1 MHIKNNSF
9 NTIGKMRA
17 FISDGHV
24 FSFSFRDGKLVNNI
38 STDVLAEL
46 NELFIKFYDLII
58 RTPELVP
65 FFPSTFT
72 PFLQIINPGFL
83 VFILFIAKIDL
94 TFDSIRIID
103 FVLDFLLLTS
113 NPIHTF
119 TLIMIIIEN

>member
-1 MHIKNNSF
+1 
-9 NTIGKMRA
+9 MRA
-17 FISDGHV
+17 FIPDGHV

-38 STDVLAEL
+38 STDILAEL

-72 PFLQIINPGFL
+72 SLLQIISPGFL